1 MPSGLNYNNA
11 CHKLMDHK
19 YFLNRHHRIA
29 VDDVN
34 GSAAAAA
41 AAPMAPMKC
50 NEMQL
55 FCIILAFGI
64 F

>member
-34 GSAAAAA
+34 GFAAAA
-41 AAPMAPMKC
+41 APMKC